1 MGILHS
7 YRIKGDTESMENERR
22 GVVTK
27 KEETGRIAEKQNFI
41 PLPQMTGRWG
51 TPATGKIRTF
61 IVLWEFLFSV
71 HWGKQKVGVLHQ
83 YEINSSEFLILSL
96 VILNAIWKSHERLD
110 KVVAQTGK
118 KEGKEVLQLHDMRH
132 VTLNYAAMYR
142 RIPDRSLHKP
152 NLKGLLKTSL
162 DKILCFVFVMWQG
175 KRMGNPFCILPWVLW
190 AFFTPINHLQQG
202 KQSCLQVRVITFNL

>member
-110 KVVAQTGK
+110 KVVAQTRK
-118 KEGKEVLQLHDMRH
+118 KEGKEVLQLHDTRH

-142 RIPDRSLHKP
+142 RIPNCSLHKP

-162 DKILCFVFVMWQG
+162 DKILWFLSWDKVKGWVI
-175 KRMGNPFCILPWVLW
+175 PF
-190 AFFTPINHLQQG
+190 AFCLGFCGLSLHL
-202 KQSCLQVRVITFNL
+202 